1 MDYTE
6 LREKI
11 SGKSV
16 CVLGIGISNTPLIDF
31 LLECGATVCARDKK
45 TPEKLGSLYGELIKK
60 GVEVKCG
67 ENYLDGIEE
76 KIIFK
81 APGIRCDI
89 DELKKAK
96 ENGAV
101 ITSEM
106 ELFCALCPCDIIA
119 VTGSDGKTT
128 TTTLISLILKKQN
141 ELSHKSGHVWV
152 GGNIGTP
159 LLPYVTKMKKED
171 TAVLELSSFQ
181 LHCMRF
187 SPSVAVVTNISPN
200 HLNWHID
207 MNEYIDS
214 KARIFADMKKEG
226 RAVLNYNCETSRT
239 LVPKIKSELVYFN
252 SPNEHGVYLKDG
264 TIYCKGEKILD
275 CENIKIP
282 GRHNID
288 NYMTATA
295 ALYGRVSAEAIRKV
309 AAEFGG
315 VEHRIE
321 FVRTVDGVKYYNSSI
336 DSSPSRTVAALNSF
350 NQKLIVILGGYDKKI
365 PYDTLIKPLY
375 DHCRAVVLTGATGK
389 KLYELITEYEDYGKG
404 ELKVICEDDFTRAV
418 LAGAKI
424 AKKGDIVLLSP
435 AAASFDKFENFEER
449 GRTFKNIVN
458 GLGEKND
465 R

>member
-1 MDYTE
+1 MNLTE
-6 LREKI
+6 FKEKI
-11 SGKSV
+11 AGKAV

-31 LLECGATVCARDKK
+31 LLKCGASVYARDRK
-45 TPEKLGSLYGELIKK
+45 TPEKLGALYAELEKK
-60 GVEVKCG
+60 GVELKCG
-67 ENYLDGIEE
+67 ENYLDGITE

-128 TTTLISLILKKQN
+128 STTLISLILKKQK
-141 ELSHKSGHVWV
+141 ELYGEKGKVWV

-159 LLPYVTKMKKED
+159 LLPYVAEMKKED

-181 LHCMRF
+181 LHCMCF
-187 SPSVAVVTNISPN
+187 SPSVAVITNISPN
-200 HLNWHID
+200 HLNWHTD

-214 KARIFADMKKEG
+214 KRKIFAHMKSNG
-226 RAVLNYNCETSRT
+226 RVVLNYNCRTSRDI
-239 LVPKIKSELVYFN
+239 VPKADLQTIYFN
-252 SPNEHGVYLKDG
+252 SPNEHGVYLKNG
-264 TIYCKGEKILD
+264 VICCEGEKILD
-275 CENIKIP
+275 CDKIKIP

-295 ALYGRVSAEAIRKV
+295 ALYGKVSAEAIRCV
-309 AAEFGG
+309 AEEFGG

-321 FVRTVDGVKYYNSSI
+321 FVHSVNGVKYYNSSI

-350 NQKLIVILGGYDKKI
+350 KQKLIVILGGYDKKI
-365 PYDTLIKPLY
+365 PYDVLVEPLY
-375 DHCRAVVLTGATGK
+375 EHCRAIVLTGATGK
-389 KLYELITEYEDYGKG
+389 KLYELVTSC
-404 ELKVICEDDFTRAV
+404 ELYRDGGLEVLCEDDFTQAV
-418 LAGAKI
+418 LTAAKL
-424 AKKGDIVLLSP
+424 AVPGDIVLLSP

-449 GRTFKNIVN
+449 GRAFKKIVN
-458 GLGEKND
+458 DLAEEKQ
-465 R
+465 